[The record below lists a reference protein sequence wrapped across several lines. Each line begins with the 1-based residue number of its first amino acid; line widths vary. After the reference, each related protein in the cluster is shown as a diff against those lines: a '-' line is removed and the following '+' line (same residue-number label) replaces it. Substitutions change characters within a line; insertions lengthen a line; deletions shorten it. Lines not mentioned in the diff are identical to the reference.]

1 MRGAALGLVVAG
13 GDGPLDA
20 LGVGGDAALTP
31 FAGKYCFVDFALATL
46 VNSEV
51 NRVYVAA
58 AGSSMLRAHL
68 ARAARGVRALHR
80 PFPIRL
86 AGAAG
91 AAGRRATRLVRAL
104 LGSRHLLESHAPEA
118 VVVLTADHI
127 LQLDARHLI
136 DAHRAGGADLTL
148 CTLSLPLDEM
158 GGRAML
164 RTDGRRVRAAVTTPP
179 RKLVPVR
186 DQPFQVTWTGDLV
199 LSGAALSAL
208 FAALPFDARCDDA
221 VLLDELAGALHVA
234 AYDVR
239 ENPVPGTRHPVGAFW
254 HEPTSL
260 EAYYDAQM
268 NLCTPSPALDLYN
281 PAWPVLPVASG
292 LGPAKV
298 VADDVG
304 RAGQALNSL
313 VSDGAVIRGG
323 VVVNTVCGR
332 GVVVESGAE
341 VEDSVLL
348 DGCRVGRGARVRRA
362 VVGAGAVIG
371 DAGEI
376 GYGISPAAPARVVR
390 SGLTVVPA
398 LVEARRAAAVS

>member
-1 MRGAALGLVVAG
+1 MGGAVLGLVVAG

-20 LGVGGDAALTP
+20 LGVARDAALTP
-31 FAGKYCFVDFALATL
+31 FAGTYRFIDFALATL

-51 NRVYVAA
+51 SRVYVAA
-58 AGSSMLRAHL
+58 PPSSILRTHL

-80 PFPIRL
+80 PFPVRV
-86 AGAAG
+86 APATG
-91 AAGRRATRLVRAL
+91 RATRLLRAL
-104 LGSRHLLESHAPEA
+104 LGCRELVEAHAPD
-118 VVVLTADHI
+118 VVVALTADHI
-127 LQLDARHLI
+127 LQLDARHLL
-136 DAHRAGGADLTL
+136 DAHRARRADVTL
-148 CTLSLPLDEM
+148 CAVSLPLDEM
-158 GGRAML
+158 AGRAVL
-164 RTDGRRVRAAVTTPP
+164 RMTDGTRVRDAIAAPAAPP
-179 RKLVPVR
+179 IRVR
-186 DQPFQVTWTGDLV
+186 QQSFGVTWTGDLAV
-199 LSGAALSAL
+199 SRAALGAL
-208 FAALPFDARCDDA
+208 FALPADVQDDDA
-221 VLLDELAGALHVA
+221 DLLAALARVLRVS

-239 ENPVPGTRHPVGAFW
+239 DNPVPGTPHRRGAFW
-254 HEPTSL
+254 HEPTTL

-281 PAWPVLPVASG
+281 AAWPVLHVGSG

-298 VADDVG
+298 VADAAG

-323 VVVNTVCGR
+323 VVVNTVLGH
-332 GVVVESGAE
+332 GVVIESGAE

-348 DGCRVGRGARVRRA
+348 DGCRIGRGARVRRA

-376 GYGISPAAPARVVR
+376 GYGTSPAAPARVVR

-398 LVEARRAAAVS
+398 GAEERPAPGGSR